1 MTNTNNTHER
11 RDMKEVTEFDT
22 VESLKDSEFNDLV
35 KRRVSI
41 KRRQDKLAAELKEI
55 NKDTLAL
62 MLAADVKKVG
72 CNGYVISQVDG
83 CSRSIISAAKLL
95 EQGVDPA
102 KIEAATKE
110 GTRYISLRFN
120 RRI

>member
-1 MTNTNNTHER
+1 
-11 RDMKEVTEFDT
+11 MKEVTEFDT

>member
-35 KRRVSI
+35 KRRVSL

-83 CSRSIISAAKLL
+83 CSRSLSAAKLL
-95 EQGVDPA
+95 EQGVDPV

-110 GTRYISLRFN
+110 TRYTSLRIS